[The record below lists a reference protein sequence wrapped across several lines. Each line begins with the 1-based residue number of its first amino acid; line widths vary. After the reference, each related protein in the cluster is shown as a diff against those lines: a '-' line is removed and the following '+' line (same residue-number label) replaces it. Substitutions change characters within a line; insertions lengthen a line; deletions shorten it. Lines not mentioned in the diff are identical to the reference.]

1 MLTILISSIFVGKD
15 TWPFVYPCGCRL
27 RDGHER
33 IILFFCVEKTREH
46 VSVHWQ
52 QGTCKCKLSS
62 NCFMLWCVASKPRPL
77 DLGDTYSPITA
88 ATKILAI
95 RLWPILKKL
104 IYFERTPCF
113 RPTYAVRPYCY
124 FKGLLSIEGAIGWL
138 CVRKHHIKIK
148 KCYTAAEK
156 PSHIYVC

>member
-1 MLTILISSIFVGKD
+1 MLTIFISSIFVGKD

-33 IILFFCVEKTREH
+33 IIFFVEETWEH

-88 ATKILAI
+88 ATKIL
-95 RLWPILKKL
+95 

-113 RPTYAVRPYCY
+113 RPTYAVCPYCY

-138 CVRKHHIKIK
+138 CVRKTSYKDK
-148 KCYTAAEK
+148 KMLHGCEKAIPYTCMLK
-156 PSHIYVC
+156 RNMPGH